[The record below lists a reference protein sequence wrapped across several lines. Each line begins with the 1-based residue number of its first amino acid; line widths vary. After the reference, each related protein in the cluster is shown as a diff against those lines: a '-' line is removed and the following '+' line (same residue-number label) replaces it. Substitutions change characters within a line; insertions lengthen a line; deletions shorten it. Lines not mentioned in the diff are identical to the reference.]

1 MKIFFHNSPMIMMS
15 PLSPHSVKSARF
27 DSGGALTWGIFVIT
41 VIFYLLSINS
51 VYAEN
56 EREGDPTYIFYKGNT
71 YYEDGQYDKAI
82 NEYVQLLEQGY
93 ESGNLYFNLGNS
105 YFKKGKLG
113 QAILN
118 YEKARRLI
126 PRDGDLKSNYQFAL
140 SKIKYNV
147 TEESSWFQ
155 RANNKFNMFT
165 INELTIILSCIFMS
179 IFLIIILSIFIKK
192 AGRYFLIFLS
202 LLLIIFI
209 PFTFTLYNKI
219 EALDKEAIVIAENVE
234 AKFEPMDSATTHF
247 TLYEGKKI
255 YLLDLNKEWIKI
267 RRHDGKVGWIN
278 DKDMEKI

>member
-1 MKIFFHNSPMIMMS
+1 MIMMS
-15 PLSPHSVKSARF
+15 PLSPPSVKSVRL

-179 IFLIIILSIFIKK
+179 IFLIMILSIFIKK
-192 AGRYFLIFLS
+192 AGRYFLIFLA

-234 AKFEPMDSATTHF
+234 AKFEPMGSATTHF
-247 TLYEGKKI
+247 TLYEGMKI

>member
-15 PLSPHSVKSARF
+15 PLSPPSVKSVRL

-179 IFLIIILSIFIKK
+179 IFLIMILSIFIKK
-192 AGRYFLIFLS
+192 AGRYFLIFLA

-234 AKFEPMDSATTHF
+234 AKFEPMGSATTHF
-247 TLYEGKKI
+247 TLYEGMKI